1 MSTDYGEKER
11 QFLETLKTDTGR
23 DVAEWMAI
31 IAAEKL
37 TTRNEIIDWLR
48 RKGFMFSKASWL
60 ERIHNNG
67 GRPIYE
73 NGGAARKTARP
84 RRVAAP
90 IGAPAVPSGSP
101 APPPTAAAAAPPPP
115 FAPAAPPPSPPAPS
129 ATIIPLRGVRPA
141 PPAFPGSAPPV
152 AASPAP
158 APSALSGSAPPAFSG
173 SAPPPS
179 AQKHDLEAVLAKAKA
194 FRPLANYVLSEIA
207 KAVPGSVAT
216 PGAAHVV
223 LSKGAQTFAV
233 LSISAK
239 ELRLGLALAGAAV
252 EAPYQAAKAASFPA
266 NHGSSLS
273 HMAVLSDA
281 RQINDA
287 LLARVR
293 EAADRVG

>member
-1 MSTDYGEKER
+1 VSTDYGEKER

-84 RRVAAP
+84 RRAAAPGIVPAAAPSSPVAAP
-90 IGAPAVPSGSP
+90 P
-101 APPPTAAAAAPPPP
+101 AAAAAPPP
-115 FAPAAPPPSPPAPS
+115 APAAPS
-129 ATIIPLRGVRPA
+129 ATVIPLRVVRPA
-141 PPAFPGSAPPV
+141 PPAFSGSAPPPTGT
-152 AASPAP
+152 SPAP
-158 APSALSGSAPPAFSG
+158 APPALPGSAPPAFSG

-207 KAVPGSVAT
+207 KAIPASIAT
-216 PGAAHVV
+216 PGAAHIV
-223 LSKGAQTFAV
+223 LSKGPQTFAV
-233 LSISAK
+233 LTISAK
-239 ELRLGLALAGAAV
+239 ELRLGLVLAGAAV
-252 EAPYQAAKAASFPA
+252 EAPYQATKAASFPA
-266 NHGSSLS
+266 DHGSSLT
-273 HMAVLSDA
+273 HMAVLNDA

-287 LLARVR
+287 LLARVL